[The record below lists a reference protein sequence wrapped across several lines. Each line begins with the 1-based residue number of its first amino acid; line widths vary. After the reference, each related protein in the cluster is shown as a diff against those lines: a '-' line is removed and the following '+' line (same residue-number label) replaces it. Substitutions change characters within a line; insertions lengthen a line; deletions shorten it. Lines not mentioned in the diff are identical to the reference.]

1 MTQLKQVNRGRMAYC
16 KALLEKE
23 LSCFLR
29 EFAAALLAA
38 QACWLPR
45 LVARLMFYRI
55 QGGSPGTRPEAAF
68 S

>member
-1 MTQLKQVNRGRMAYC
+1 MAYC
-16 KALLEKE
+16 KALLKKE

-45 LVARLMFYRI
+45 LNARLMFYRI